1 MKQGVRACY
10 GASVVA
16 SVAGILVLLA
26 GVVAMFCTVHAKA
39 GSSEY
44 DGMRFTVAVVTAGF
58 LVLLLGFGGCVF
70 GFWWHLTDEEK
81 KEEENKPEPEKNN
94 PPPAS
99 PFHLAAPSHFMY
111 APPPMFTPVYPGG
124 YALPGQPDNTAPKVS
139 PSGAK
144 PPDDQPADP
153 EEEDKPSEETQQN
166 Y

>member
-39 GSSEY
+39 NSSEY

-58 LVLLLGFGGCVF
+58 LVLLLGFGGCVY
-70 GFWWHLTDEEK
+70 GFWWHLTDEEEK
-81 KEEENKPEPEKNN
+81 KPEPEKTDP

-99 PFHLAAPSHFMY
+99 PFHLAAPTHFMY
-111 APPPMFTPVYPGG
+111 APPPPMFTPVYPGG
-124 YALPGQPDNTAPKVS
+124 YALPGQPDNAAPKVS

-144 PPDDQPADP
+144 PPEVQPENP
-153 EEEDKPSEETQQN
+153 EEEEEEKPSDETQQN